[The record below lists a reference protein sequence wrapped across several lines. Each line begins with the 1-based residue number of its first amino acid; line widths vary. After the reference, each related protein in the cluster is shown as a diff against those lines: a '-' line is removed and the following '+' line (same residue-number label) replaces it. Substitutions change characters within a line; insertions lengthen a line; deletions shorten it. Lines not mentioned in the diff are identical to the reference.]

1 MPNLAIIYIWECKL
15 VLEFYKHNIII
26 IINYKE
32 MYLMHEGSACLLAYY
47 HVFIKNLK
55 FGVSDYFHQFAM
67 EGFSLNLL

>member
-1 MPNLAIIYIWECKL
+1 
-15 VLEFYKHNIII
+15 
-26 IINYKE
+26 